1 MIHEMARTCLNL
13 DINHFPN
20 RWNSK
25 YKYKIIIIGAQEE
38 TVNRSLTIFALLILQ
53 FFHQRKILPQR
64 VPL

>member
-1 MIHEMARTCLNL
+1 MFKSR
-13 DINHFPN
+13 
-20 RWNSK
+20 
-25 YKYKIIIIGAQEE
+25 YKPLSEQVEFKIQYKIIIIGAQEE

>member
-1 MIHEMARTCLNL
+1 MARTCLNL

-25 YKYKIIIIGAQEE
+25 YKYKIHNWSSRGKQ
-38 TVNRSLTIFALLILQ
+38 SLLILQ